1 MALEGNYGWLSKDPE
16 VSGSP
21 DRLFLSSRDSIF
33 ARKYIAR
40 DERSEKVQIVRSK
53 LLTRDRVDPACRS
66 LLCRFNLLYL
76 VRNLFSWGPA
86 PKPPGLAALDL
97 RMLIL
102 FSARNLLSWGPA
114 PIPPSLRRSIS

>member
-53 LLTRDRVDPACRS
+53 LLISKCLIVGES
-66 LLCRFNLLYL
+66 SY
-76 VRNLFSWGPA
+76 
-86 PKPPGLAALDL
+86 GLGAD
-97 RMLIL
+97 
-102 FSARNLLSWGPA
+102 
-114 PIPPSLRRSIS
+114 